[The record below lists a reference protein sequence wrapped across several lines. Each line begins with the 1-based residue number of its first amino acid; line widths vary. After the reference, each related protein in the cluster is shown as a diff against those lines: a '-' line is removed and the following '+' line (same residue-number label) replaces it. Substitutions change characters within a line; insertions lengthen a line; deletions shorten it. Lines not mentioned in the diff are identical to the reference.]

1 MLRIRLSFRI
11 GNAEYAVVNFDDTN
25 IAPQSTS
32 NINRWTENKKKF
44 KWHSISRV
52 DISGDRQNTPRSQ
65 NHDGRC
71 KFNFK
76 HTRTTHIAQCIKRKW
91 CANERTNVT
100 AMFFNLYS
108 TKNRKKQNRTK
119 PEKNAAEL
127 AAIVRERS
135 LHLRCIPNRV
145 RFLFSFVRCCCCCVI
160 VCGFS
165 NVWKKNRF

>member
-91 CANERTNVT
+91 CANERANERTSRQCFLIYIQPKTEKSKTEQNQRKMLRNSLPSFGS
-100 AMFFNLYS
+100 ALS
-108 TKNRKKQNRTK
+108 TCDAFRIGFAFYFRLS
-119 PEKNAAEL
+119 AA
-127 AAIVRERS
+127 AAAA
-135 LHLRCIPNRV
+135 
-145 RFLFSFVRCCCCCVI
+145 
-160 VCGFS
+160 
-165 NVWKKNRF
+165 

>member
-76 HTRTTHIAQCIKRKW
+76 HTHARHTSHSASNVSGVRT
-91 CANERTNVT
+91 NERTSRQCFLIYIQPKTEKSKTEQNQRKMLRNSLPSFGS
-100 AMFFNLYS
+100 ALS
-108 TKNRKKQNRTK
+108 TCDAFRIGFAFYFRLS
-119 PEKNAAEL
+119 AA
-127 AAIVRERS
+127 AAAA
-135 LHLRCIPNRV
+135 
-145 RFLFSFVRCCCCCVI
+145 
-160 VCGFS
+160 
-165 NVWKKNRF
+165 